1 MHQQHEESVSTSF
14 ESKYIKDKMLGEGQH
29 AQVFKCFKKDD
40 VNKAAPYAVKIT
52 RDDDEEKK
60 LIFKKEF
67 EIAHK
72 LRHKN
77 IVKAIE
83 LLCNDFTGETHTVME
98 YVEGKE
104 VFELIAEHKD
114 GCYTEDHSKE
124 LFKQVLEGIEYLH
137 RNGVAHRD
145 IKP

>member
-1 MHQQHEESVSTSF
+1 M
-14 ESKYIKDKMLGEGQH
+14 
-29 AQVFKCFKKDD
+29 
-40 VNKAAPYAVKIT
+40 
-52 RDDDEEKK
+52 
-60 LIFKKEF
+60 IFKKEF
-67 EIAHK
+67 EIIHK

-104 VFELIAEHKD
+104 VFELIAEAKD

-124 LFKQVLEGIEYLH
+124 LFK
-137 RNGVAHRD
+137 
-145 IKP
+145 